1 MRQGARAK
9 APLVSIISVVFRAR
23 RELPAL
29 LGNILA
35 LRDDRTELIVIDGGS
50 DDGSVDILR
59 QFDDSIDYWISEPD
73 RGIYDAM
80 NKGIAAATGEFIL
93 HLNAGD
99 RLLRIPRQELE
110 QALADNID
118 VACFA
123 VKIEGCRTYHP
134 RTGFFLR
141 FANWWHHQGTFYR
154 RETHLGY
161 GTQYRIFGDF
171 DLNQR
176 MMKAGKSVRLSNTV
190 VAEVIGA
197 GVSGDMSTYGE
208 QYRVVKQ
215 NFGTPYVCLARL
227 WRYVWPII
235 TTIKRWL
242 NT

>member
-1 MRQGARAK
+1 MREGARTK
-9 APLVSIISVVFRAR
+9 PPLVSIVSVVFRAR
-23 RELPAL
+23 QELPSL
-29 LGNILA
+29 LENILA

-59 QFDDSIDYWISEPD
+59 QFDDSIDYWVSEPD

-80 NKGIAAATGEFIL
+80 NKGVAAATGDFVL

-99 RLLRIPRQELE
+99 RLLCIPRQELE

-123 VKIEGCRTYHP
+123 VKVEGCRIYRP

-141 FANWWHHQGTFYR
+141 FANCWHHQGTFYR

-161 GTQYRIFGDF
+161 STQFRIFSDF

-176 MMKAGKSVRLSNTV
+176 MMKAGK
-190 VAEVIGA
+190 
-197 GVSGDMSTYGE
+197 
-208 QYRVVKQ
+208 
-215 NFGTPYVCLARL
+215 
-227 WRYVWPII
+227 
-235 TTIKRWL
+235 
-242 NT
+242 